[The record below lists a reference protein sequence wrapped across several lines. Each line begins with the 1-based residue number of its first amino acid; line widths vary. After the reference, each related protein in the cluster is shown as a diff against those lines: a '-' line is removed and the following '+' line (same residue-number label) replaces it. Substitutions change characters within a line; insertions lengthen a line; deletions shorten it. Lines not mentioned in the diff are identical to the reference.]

1 MKRITIISIMAL
13 AAAPMALAAQSGSNV
28 TRETKTFSYAVPA
41 DGLQTI
47 KLQVKVGQISVNTV
61 PGNKVSITTS
71 ATAGESMHFIFDWT
85 NGKAAGKLPAGLH
98 LATNR
103 EGDTLLVSL
112 EAGGNGSDGQS
123 THTNTITEN
132 PVTGSVDMN
141 VDSHSNPGWKSDWHV
156 TLPAR
161 LAMHLVVGV
170 GKATVNGIGGG
181 LDAKIGV
188 GKLDTW
194 LPRGPLKANV
204 GVGDIK
210 AYVRGAGYRNVDLAA
225 GVGHV
230 EFYVKGQL
238 DTTGLEQHW
247 TASSQKLQ
255 GSGKTDYTLKAGVGH
270 VRLKLGAKQMEASTN
285 DQGNSSDPRH

>member
-1 MKRITIISIMAL
+1 MNRIIPISLLAL

-28 TRETKTFSYAVPA
+28 TRETKTFSYAVTA
-41 DGLQTI
+41 DGLNTVR
-47 KLQVKVGQISVNTV
+47 LQVKVGKISVNTT

-85 NGKAAGKLPAGLH
+85 NGKAAGKLPSGLH
-98 LATNR
+98 LATHR
-103 EGDTLLVSL
+103 DGDTLVVSL
-112 EAGGNGSDGQS
+112 ESNAKSAGGRSS
-123 THTNTITEN
+123 HTNTITEN
-132 PVTGSVDMN
+132 PVTGSVDN
-141 VDSHSNPGWKSDWHV
+141 INIDGHSSPGWKSDWRV
-156 TLPAR
+156 TLPTH

-170 GKATVNGIGGG
+170 GKATVDGIGGG

-194 LPRGPLKANV
+194 LPRGPLKADV

-210 AYVRGAGYRNVDLAA
+210 AYVRDTAYHNVNLSA

-238 DTTGLEQHW
+238 NTTGSEQHW
-247 TASSQKLQ
+247 TASSQKLE
-255 GSGKTDYTLKAGVGH
+255 GNGTADYTLKAGVGH
-270 VRLKLGAKQMEASTN
+270 VRLKLGANHMEADTN
-285 DQGNSSDPRH
+285 GQDNSNPRH